1 MQSISRILCP
11 VDFSESSARAIV
23 LAETLARGLSAEIV
37 LFHVFDTAQDYTKAG
52 QTHPVDA
59 HLQEKLDTVL
69 VGVNDIPI
77 RRCMHIGPAGE
88 AICWFAESE
97 QCDMIVMGTHGRT
110 GLSHL
115 LFGSIAEYV
124 MRHARCPVVTVRERP
139 MLDEPLQEPLA
150 RPIPPPR
157 FM

>member
-1 MQSISRILCP
+1 MISHHFP
-11 VDFSESSARAIV
+11 P
-23 LAETLARGLSAEIV
+23 G
-37 LFHVFDTAQDYTKAG
+37 K
-52 QTHPVDA
+52 
-59 HLQEKLDTVL
+59 
-69 VGVNDIPI
+69 
-77 RRCMHIGPAGE
+77 

-139 MLDEPLQEPLA
+139 SFGEPLQEPLA
-150 RPIPPPR
+150 RPLPPPR